1 MGRFPNI
8 AASKAKTGAIKAK
21 LYSTFAKE
29 IYIAAKSGV
38 PEVENNLILRRVVE
52 KAKKSQVPSDVIER
66 AIKKAK
72 GSSTDDY
79 QTIIYEGFGPGQST
93 LIIKTL
99 TDNVNRT
106 VAFVREAFNK
116 CHKSLG
122 VSNSVSYNYDYLALL
137 GIKGLTEEDAFE
149 LLLDNGIE
157 PVDIELDNDLL
168 IISLNISDHY
178 KVKDILDSNKPS
190 LDYVVDEEGYYA
202 KDPITLEG
210 EDLEIFTKL
219 YNMLDDIEDVSEIYH
234 NVKNF

>member
-8 AASKAKTGAIKAK
+8 AASKAKTGAMKAK

-29 IYIAAKSGV
+29 IYLAAKSGV
-38 PEVENNLILRRVVE
+38 PEVDNNLVLRRTVE
-52 KAKKSQVPSDVIER
+52 KAKKNQVPNDVIER
-66 AIKKAK
+66 AINKAK

-137 GIKGLTEEDAFE
+137 GIKGLTEEQAFE
-149 LLLDNGIE
+149 TLLDNGFE
-157 PVDIELDNDLL
+157 PVDIETDNDLL
-168 IISLNISDHY
+168 IISLNLADHY
-178 KVKDILDSNKPS
+178 KVKDLLDSTYPN
-190 LDYVVDEEGYYA
+190 LEYELDEEGYYA
-202 KDPITLEG
+202 KDLIELAG
-210 EDLEIFTKL
+210 EDLETFTKL
-219 YNMLDDIEDVSEIYH
+219 YNMLDEIEDVTNIYH

>member
-8 AASKAKTGAIKAK
+8 AASKAKTGAMKAK

-29 IYIAAKSGV
+29 IYLAAKSGV
-38 PEVENNLILRRVVE
+38 PEVDNNLVLRRTVE
-52 KAKKSQVPSDVIER
+52 KAKKNQVPNDVIER
-66 AIKKAK
+66 AINKAK

-137 GIKGLTEEDAFE
+137 GIKGLTEEQAFE
-149 LLLDNGIE
+149 TLLDNGFE
-157 PVDIELDNDLL
+157 PVDIETEDGVL
-168 IISLNISDHY
+168 IISLNLADHY
-178 KVKDILDSNKPS
+178 KVKDLLDSTYPN
-190 LDYVVDEEGYYA
+190 LEYELDEEGYYA
-202 KDPITLEG
+202 KDLIELTG
-210 EDLEIFTKL
+210 EDLETFTKL
-219 YNMLDDIEDVSEIYH
+219 YNMLDEIEDVTNIYH